1 VWNFLWSQEP
11 VINTWIHECWL
22 GWQCFK

>member
-1 VWNFLWSQEP
+1 MWNFLWSQEL
-11 VINTWIHECWL
+11 ITSTWIHRCWL